1 MIGIEDYQGQFVDER
16 QKMFFENTLSG
27 RYGKLYA
34 NNRLIYIFKDDGIE
48 IGQFESIKDMVY
60 YHIEEYAIDY
70 FKFMFLDMLSR
81 EAGKTLVEYKHKLDN
96 IKLKRNNLESLLK
109 LKYNFSM
116 EIDDF
121 NRYKRDDIWDKSKKR
136 FADVYAY
143 SDRVADHALN
153 HFFISHKI
161 FCDNATYESRKID
174 EDIDMVLAEFEEKKM
189 ILQNLADYKNTA
201 SSLRLNVIMTI
212 FTAATL
218 FFVIFPDKA
227 KAIANVISAIWNY
240 FIYKL

>member
-1 MIGIEDYQGQFVDER
+1 
-16 QKMFFENTLSG
+16 MFFENTLSE
-27 RYGKLYA
+27 RYGRLYA
-34 NNRLIYIFKDDGIE
+34 SNRLIYIFKDDGIE
-48 IGQFESIKDMVY
+48 IGQFESIKDRVY
-60 YHIEEYAIDY
+60 YHIKEYAIDY

-81 EAGKTLVEYKHKLDN
+81 EAGKTLVEYKRKLDK

-121 NRYKRDDIWDKSKKR
+121 NRYKRDDIWDNSKKR

-143 SDRVADHALN
+143 SDAVADFALKP
-153 HFFISHKI
+153 FFISHKS
-161 FCDNATYESRKID
+161 FCDNAISESRKID

-201 SSLRLNVIMTI
+201 YSLRLNVIMTI
-212 FTAATL
+212 LTAATL
-218 FFVIFPDKA
+218 FFVIFPNKA
-227 KAIANVISAIWNY
+227 KVIANVISTIWNY
-240 FIYKL
+240 FIDKL